1 MNYKRIYSIGLNGLE
16 WGRKDFCIHHIN
28 LNHYD
33 DSFDNLV
40 LIPSKLH
47 REFHFLYNSVKDYK
61 DLFSSELNG
70 AVHTDLVISGVMKF
84 FTVKKQMERF
94 YDLKRLILD
103 GCFYGVHDF
112 QKIVNSCCFIAG
124 NGKRVKE

>member
-1 MNYKRIYSIGLNGLE
+1 MNYKRIYSIGLGGLE
-16 WGRKDFCIHHIN
+16 WDRKDFCIHHIN

-61 DLFSSELNG
+61 DLFSSGLNG
-70 AVHTDLVISGVMKF
+70 AVHTDLVISGAMKF
-84 FTVKKQMERF
+84 FTVKK
-94 YDLKRLILD
+94 
-103 GCFYGVHDF
+103 
-112 QKIVNSCCFIAG
+112 
-124 NGKRVKE
+124 

>member
-1 MNYKRIYSIGLNGLE
+1 MNI
-16 WGRKDFCIHHIN
+16 KDLCIHHIS
-28 LNHYD
+28 LNHND
-33 DSFDNLV
+33 DSFDNLN

-61 DLFSSELNG
+61 DLFSSGLNG
-70 AVHTDLVISGVMKF
+70 AVHTDLVISGAMKF

-124 NGKRVKE
+124 QWKKG

>member
-1 MNYKRIYSIGLNGLE
+1 MNYKRIYSIGLGGLE
-16 WGRKDFCIHHIN
+16 WDRKDFCIHHIN

-33 DSFDNLV
+33 DSFDNLI

-61 DLFSSELNG
+61 YLFSSELNG
-70 AVHTDLVISGVMKF
+70 AAHTDLVVSGAIEF

-94 YDLKRLILD
+94 YDLKKLILD
-103 GCFYGVHDF
+103 GCFYGTHDF
-112 QKIVNSCCFIAG
+112 QKIVNSCCFIAEQWK
-124 NGKRVKE
+124 KR

>member
-1 MNYKRIYSIGLNGLE
+1 MNYKRIYSIGLGGLE
-16 WGRKDFCIHHIN
+16 WDRKDFCIHHIN

-33 DSFDNLV
+33 DSFGNLI

-70 AVHTDLVISGVMKF
+70 AAHTDLVISGAMEF
-84 FTVKKQMERF
+84 FRVKKQMERF

-103 GCFYGVHDF
+103 GCFYGTHDF
-112 QKIVNSCCFIAG
+112 QKIVNSCCFIAEQWK
-124 NGKRVKE
+124 KR

>member
-1 MNYKRIYSIGLNGLE
+1 MNYKRIYSIGLGGVE
-16 WGRKDFCIHHIN
+16 WDRKDFCIHHIN

-70 AVHTDLVISGVMKF
+70 AVHIDLVISGAMKF

-124 NGKRVKE
+124 QWKKG

>member
-1 MNYKRIYSIGLNGLE
+1 MNYKRIYSIGLGGLE
-16 WGRKDFCIHHIN
+16 WDRKDFCIHHIN

-33 DSFDNLV
+33 DSFDNLI

-70 AVHTDLVISGVMKF
+70 AAHTDLVVSGAIEF

-94 YDLKRLILD
+94 YDLKKLILD
-103 GCFYGVHDF
+103 GCFYGTHDF
-112 QKIVNSCCFIAG
+112 QKIVNSCCFIAEQWK
-124 NGKRVKE
+124 KR